1 MQFRIAAIALLASA
15 VAGAALPAEAEAA
28 GNEARSVIEPR
39 ANGDITWYN
48 VGLGACG
55 QTNKDSDL
63 IVALNKADFDPYTPG
78 GNPNKNTLCGKKM
91 RVSYGGKSVDVT
103 LRDRCDGC
111 KKGDVDLSPAAFK
124 KLADLGKGRIKGS
137 WKWL

>member
-1 MQFRIAAIALLASA
+1 MQFRVATIALLVSA
-15 VAGAALPAEAEAA
+15 VAGAALPAEAEA
-28 GNEARSVIEPR
+28 GNEARGLIEAR

-55 QTNKDSDL
+55 KQNVDTDL
-63 IVALNKADFDPYTPG
+63 IVALNKADFDPSTPN
-78 GNPNKNTLCGKKM
+78 GNPNNNKLCGKKM
-91 RVSYGGKSVDVT
+91 RVSYNGKSVDVT
-103 LRDRCDGC
+103 LRDRCAGC

-124 KLADLGKGRIKGS
+124 KLAPLGSGRVKGS

>member
-1 MQFRIAAIALLASA
+1 MQFRIATIALLASA
-15 VAGAALPAEAEAA
+15 VAGAALPAEAEA
-28 GNEARSVIEPR
+28 GNEARGLIEPR
-39 ANGDITWYN
+39 DNGDITWYN

-55 QTNKDSDL
+55 KTNKDSDL
-63 IVALNKADFDPYTPG
+63 IVALNWVDFDPHTPG

-91 RVSYGGKSVDVT
+91 RVSYNGKSVDVV
-103 LRDRCDGC
+103 LRDRCAGC

-124 KLADLGKGRIKGS
+124 KLADLGKGRVKGS

>member
-1 MQFRIAAIALLASA
+1 MQFRVATIALLVSA
-15 VAGAALPAEAEAA
+15 VAGAALPAEAEA
-28 GNEARSVIEPR
+28 GNEARGLIEAR

-55 QTNKDSDL
+55 KQNVDTDL
-63 IVALNKADFDPYTPG
+63 IVALNKADFDPHTPN
-78 GNPNKNTLCGKKM
+78 GNPNNNKLCGKKM
-91 RVSYGGKSVDVT
+91 RVSYNGKSVDVT
-103 LRDRCDGC
+103 LRDRCAGC

-124 KLADLGKGRIKGS
+124 KLAPLGNGRVKGS